1 MKKVGVVLSGCGVYD
16 GAEIHETVLT
26 LLAIARNG
34 AQAVCFAPDK
44 QQADVINHLTGE
56 PMQETRNVLIEAA
69 RITRGD
75 IRPLA
80 QAVSTEL
87 DALIVPGGF
96 GAAKNLSNFASQGSE
111 SRVDS
116 DLAALAVAMHQAG
129 KPLGFM
135 CIAPAMLPKIFDF
148 PLRLTIG
155 TDIDTAEVLEEM
167 GAEHVPCPVDD
178 IVVDEDNKIVTT
190 PPICWRRTSL
200 RPRVVSI
207 NWYHVCWCWLN
218 EKGVTAFLRRIFLR
232 AVVVLAVF
240 WGGGI
245 ALFSVMPVPFS
256 AVMVERQL
264 SAWLSGDFGY
274 VAHSDWVSMDEIS
287 PWMGLAVIAAED
299 QKFPEHWGFD
309 VSAIEKALAHNERNE
324 NRIRGAS
331 TLSQQTAKNLF
342 LWDGRSWVRKGLE
355 AGLTLGM
362 ETVWSKKRILTVYL
376 NIAEFGDGVFGVEAA
391 AQRYFHKPASRL
403 SLSEAALLAAVLP
416 NPLRFKANAPSGYV
430 RSRQAWIMRQMRQLG
445 GESFM
450 RENKLY

>member
-1 MKKVGVVLSGCGVYD
+1 M
-16 GAEIHETVLT
+16 
-26 LLAIARNG
+26 R
-34 AQAVCFAPDK
+34 
-44 QQADVINHLTGE
+44 
-56 PMQETRNVLIEAA
+56 
-69 RITRGD
+69 
-75 IRPLA
+75 
-80 QAVSTEL
+80 
-87 DALIVPGGF
+87 
-96 GAAKNLSNFASQGSE
+96 
-111 SRVDS
+111 
-116 DLAALAVAMHQAG
+116 
-129 KPLGFM
+129 
-135 CIAPAMLPKIFDF
+135 
-148 PLRLTIG
+148 
-155 TDIDTAEVLEEM
+155 
-167 GAEHVPCPVDD
+167 
-178 IVVDEDNKIVTT
+178 
-190 PPICWRRTSL
+190 
-200 RPRVVSI
+200 
-207 NWYHVCWCWLN
+207 
-218 EKGVTAFLRRIFLR
+218 KGVTAFLRRIFLR
-232 AVVVLAVF
+232 VVVVLAVF

-264 SAWLSGDFGY
+264 GAWLSGDFGY

-299 QKFPEHWGFD
+299 QKFPDHWGFD
-309 VSAIEKALAHNERNE
+309 VTAIEKALAHNERNE

-362 ETVWSKKRILTVYL
+362 ENVWSKKRILTVYL
-376 NIAEFGDGVFGVEAA
+376 NIAEFGDGIFGVEAA

-430 RSRQAWIMRQMRQLG
+430 RNRQAWIMRQMRQLG

>member
-1 MKKVGVVLSGCGVYD
+1 M
-16 GAEIHETVLT
+16 
-26 LLAIARNG
+26 
-34 AQAVCFAPDK
+34 
-44 QQADVINHLTGE
+44 
-56 PMQETRNVLIEAA
+56 
-69 RITRGD
+69 
-75 IRPLA
+75 
-80 QAVSTEL
+80 
-87 DALIVPGGF
+87 
-96 GAAKNLSNFASQGSE
+96 
-111 SRVDS
+111 
-116 DLAALAVAMHQAG
+116 
-129 KPLGFM
+129 
-135 CIAPAMLPKIFDF
+135 
-148 PLRLTIG
+148 
-155 TDIDTAEVLEEM
+155 
-167 GAEHVPCPVDD
+167 
-178 IVVDEDNKIVTT
+178 
-190 PPICWRRTSL
+190 RT
-200 RPRVVSI
+200 
-207 NWYHVCWCWLN
+207 
-218 EKGVTAFLRRIFLR
+218 GVTAFLRRIFLR
-232 AVVVLAVF
+232 AVIVLGVF

-299 QKFPEHWGFD
+299 QKFPDHWGFD
-309 VSAIEKALAHNERNE
+309 VTAIEKALAHNERNE

-376 NIAEFGDGVFGVEAA
+376 NIAEFGDGIFGVEAA

>member
-1 MKKVGVVLSGCGVYD
+1 M
-16 GAEIHETVLT
+16 
-26 LLAIARNG
+26 
-34 AQAVCFAPDK
+34 
-44 QQADVINHLTGE
+44 
-56 PMQETRNVLIEAA
+56 
-69 RITRGD
+69 
-75 IRPLA
+75 
-80 QAVSTEL
+80 
-87 DALIVPGGF
+87 
-96 GAAKNLSNFASQGSE
+96 
-111 SRVDS
+111 
-116 DLAALAVAMHQAG
+116 
-129 KPLGFM
+129 
-135 CIAPAMLPKIFDF
+135 
-148 PLRLTIG
+148 
-155 TDIDTAEVLEEM
+155 
-167 GAEHVPCPVDD
+167 
-178 IVVDEDNKIVTT
+178 
-190 PPICWRRTSL
+190 RT
-200 RPRVVSI
+200 
-207 NWYHVCWCWLN
+207 
-218 EKGVTAFLRRIFLR
+218 GVTAFLRRIFLR
-232 AVVVLAVF
+232 AVIVLGVF

-245 ALFSVMPVPFS
+245 TLFSVMPVPFS

-264 SAWLSGDFGY
+264 GAWLSGDFGY

-299 QKFPEHWGFD
+299 QKFPEQWGFD

-362 ETVWSKKRILTVYL
+362 ETAWSKKRILTVYL
-376 NIAEFGDGVFGVEAA
+376 NIAEFGDGIFGVEAA

>member
-1 MKKVGVVLSGCGVYD
+1 M
-16 GAEIHETVLT
+16 
-26 LLAIARNG
+26 
-34 AQAVCFAPDK
+34 
-44 QQADVINHLTGE
+44 
-56 PMQETRNVLIEAA
+56 
-69 RITRGD
+69 
-75 IRPLA
+75 
-80 QAVSTEL
+80 
-87 DALIVPGGF
+87 
-96 GAAKNLSNFASQGSE
+96 
-111 SRVDS
+111 
-116 DLAALAVAMHQAG
+116 
-129 KPLGFM
+129 
-135 CIAPAMLPKIFDF
+135 
-148 PLRLTIG
+148 
-155 TDIDTAEVLEEM
+155 
-167 GAEHVPCPVDD
+167 
-178 IVVDEDNKIVTT
+178 
-190 PPICWRRTSL
+190 RT
-200 RPRVVSI
+200 
-207 NWYHVCWCWLN
+207 
-218 EKGVTAFLRRIFLR
+218 GVTAFLRRIFLR
-232 AVVVLAVF
+232 AVIVLAVF

-264 SAWLSGDFGY
+264 GAWLSGDFGY

-287 PWMGLAVIAAED
+287 VWMGLAVIAAED

-376 NIAEFGDGVFGVEAA
+376 NIAEFGDGIFGVEAA

-416 NPLRFKANAPSGYV
+416 NPLRFKANAASGYV
-430 RSRQAWIMRQMRQLG
+430 RNRQAWIMRQMRQLG